1 MERRSRQGQ
10 MEVVMTAQLSP
21 ESLHNLRHNHLWSK
35 VFYIAI
41 VKNICVKYYFQIIT
55 AILSSRMDFTFK
67 KCKKWQVQAPVAAG
81 WAAAGW
87 AVSVVRCDKATVTMS
102 PLTKTCTRG
111 GPCRSS
117 LTPEPSE
124 YIFCGIEA
132 LESVFINFSSLQF
145 ASIVRR

>member
-1 MERRSRQGQ
+1 

-102 PLTKTCTRG
+102 PHQGRALQIIYKSR
-111 GPCRSS
+111 
-117 LTPEPSE
+117 
-124 YIFCGIEA
+124 IFRIHFLWDC
-132 LESVFINFSSLQF
+132 SP
-145 ASIVRR
+145 

>member
-1 MERRSRQGQ
+1 
-10 MEVVMTAQLSP
+10 MTAQLSP

-87 AVSVVRCDKATVTMS
+87 AVSVVRCDEATVTMS
-102 PLTKTCTRG
+102 PLTKTCTSG
-111 GPCRSS
+111 GPC
-117 LTPEPSE
+117 
-124 YIFCGIEA
+124 IFRMFRILFFVG
-132 LESVFINFSSLQF
+132 LQPLKVFSSIF
-145 ASIVRR
+145 HIFNKE

>member
-1 MERRSRQGQ
+1 

-67 KCKKWQVQAPVAAG
+67 KCKKWQVQAPVAA
-81 WAAAGW
+81 AGW

-102 PLTKTCTRG
+102 PLTQTCTRG
-111 GPCRSS
+111 GPCIFKTFR
-117 LTPEPSE
+117 
-124 YIFCGIEA
+124 IHFCGIAA
-132 LESVFINFSSLQF
+132 LESVFIDFSYL
-145 ASIVRR
+145 

>member
-1 MERRSRQGQ
+1 

-102 PLTKTCTRG
+102 PHQGR
-111 GPCRSS
+111 P
-117 LTPEPSE
+117 
-124 YIFCGIEA
+124 
-132 LESVFINFSSLQF
+132 LQIISNSRTF
-145 ASIVRR
+145 RIHFLWDCSP

>member
-1 MERRSRQGQ
+1 MSKSKETCCVVSFYLYLCCNSERQRSEPCGVTLIPKLSGKSDKIGENGKKERWRQGQ

-81 WAAAGW
+81 CCWLGW
-87 AVSVVRCDKATVTMS
+87 LGCVRGEM
-102 PLTKTCTRG
+102 
-111 GPCRSS
+111 
-117 LTPEPSE
+117 
-124 YIFCGIEA
+124 
-132 LESVFINFSSLQF
+132 
-145 ASIVRR
+145 

>member
-1 MERRSRQGQ
+1 

-102 PLTKTCTRG
+102 PLTQTCTRG
-111 GPCRSS
+111 GPCR
-117 LTPEPSE
+117 
-124 YIFCGIEA
+124 YIFVG
-132 LESVFINFSSLQF
+132 LQPLKVFSSIF
-145 ASIVRR
+145 HISNKE

>member
-1 MERRSRQGQ
+1 
-10 MEVVMTAQLSP
+10 MTAQLSP

-102 PLTKTCTRG
+102 PLTKTCTRCD
-111 GPCRSS
+111 PCRSS

>member
-1 MERRSRQGQ
+1 

-81 WAAAGW
+81 CCWLGW
-87 AVSVVRCDKATVTMS
+87 LGCVRGEM
-102 PLTKTCTRG
+102 
-111 GPCRSS
+111 
-117 LTPEPSE
+117 
-124 YIFCGIEA
+124 
-132 LESVFINFSSLQF
+132 
-145 ASIVRR
+145 